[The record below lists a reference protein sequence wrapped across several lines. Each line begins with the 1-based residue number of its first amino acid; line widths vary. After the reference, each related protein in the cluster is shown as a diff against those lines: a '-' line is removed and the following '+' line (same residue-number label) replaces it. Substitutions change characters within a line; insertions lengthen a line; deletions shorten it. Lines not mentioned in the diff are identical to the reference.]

1 MDYENCKCNKKLFDK
16 LVEECTENIEEEK
29 QAKINPTKD
38 ENKHKSNPCTLRI
51 VLISVL
57 FIINVGIGSSFL
69 CFIGT

>member
-16 LVEECTENIEEEK
+16 LVEERTENIEEEK

-57 FIINVGIGSSFL
+57 FTINVGIGSSFL